1 MNQKQICSKNEQTQ
15 NLSLML
21 HNQSG
26 QPYQDTF
33 ERFEISSTKPEI
45 AYSQS
50 ENSMKKRKVK
60 EELKDEQ
67 RNSETKIV

>member
-1 MNQKQICSKNEQTQ
+1 MNQKQIFSKNEQTQ
-15 NLSLML
+15 NLSVML
-21 HNQSG
+21 HSQSG
-26 QPYQDTF
+26 QLHQDTF
-33 ERFEISSTKPEI
+33 ERFVISLTKPKI

-50 ENSMKKRKVK
+50 ENSMNKRKVK

>member
-1 MNQKQICSKNEQTQ
+1 
-15 NLSLML
+15 ML